1 LYVYANIECAGYPIE
16 NIDTIAADGS
26 IDRNSALHLAVY
38 GDTDDHLKLLD
49 GFMINLLFK
58 KWHGYVK
65 YKYTHT
71 LALSNILYCFD
82 SYFLFYKCLD
92 FILS

>member
-1 LYVYANIECAGYPIE
+1 MQFFYSFFQIFFYISEIVRFKFYVYANIECAGYQVE

-65 YKYTHT
+65 YK
-71 LALSNILYCFD
+71 
-82 SYFLFYKCLD
+82 
-92 FILS
+92 